1 MNWLKRLLMGSGT
14 STKKHRRQAR
24 YNCAR
29 VYVGGY
35 LGGGTNE
42 WEEWMECEY
51 KVVDGAVLP
60 KRLRPVRVRG
70 TNTEGTM
77 YTLQTFVLYPETETA
92 TIEITNGK
100 RRFTIQLIK
109 HHTGRSTIFKLRL

>member
-1 MNWLKRLLMGSGT
+1 MNWLKRLFTGSRT
-14 STKKHRRQAR
+14 STKKRRSPSH

-42 WEEWMECEY
+42 WEKWMECKYE
-51 KVVDGAVLP
+51 VVDGVILP
-60 KRLRPVRVRG
+60 KRLRSVRVRG

-92 TIEITNGK
+92 TVEITNGR
-100 RRFTIQLIK
+100 RRFTIQLLK
-109 HHTGRSTIFKLRL
+109 HRTGRSTIFKLRL